1 MASADYARGVVDE
14 DLTDPGSFRH
24 KAALYHQGLTPPF
37 NQSAASASGASRKCR
52 FPDGMH
58 RTMKGMATTS
68 SFPETVDAAVR
79 LLRALV
85 PEQEQIR
92 IASLTRPELNDLHF
106 GLGMW
111 IRNNLGLWKDNHALV
126 QACGAHDPDD
136 ASAVLIEAF
145 WQHLQDLA
153 PRLH

>member
-1 MASADYARGVVDE
+1 MA
-14 DLTDPGSFRH
+14 
-24 KAALYHQGLTPPF
+24 K
-37 NQSAASASGASRKCR
+37 
-52 FPDGMH
+52 
-58 RTMKGMATTS
+58 TS

-85 PEQEQIR
+85 AEQGQIR

-111 IRNNLGLWKDNHALV
+111 IRNNLGLWKDNLALV
-126 QACGAHDPDD
+126 QACGAQSPGD

-145 WQHLQDLA
+145 WQHLQGLA